1 MLRPKLYKAVCAALM
16 GSKGGDLID
25 HDPDAA
31 QDDQVE
37 KSERVRR
44 TRVVYSI
51 LFGHEAPHK
60 IWQSFTSAGTMQL
73 FVKTLTGS
81 TVTFKVDPKE
91 TVENLKMRIEVA

>member
-1 MLRPKLYKAVCAALM
+1 MLRPKLYKAACAALM
-16 GSKGGDLID
+16 GSKGDLID

-60 IWQSFTSAGTMQL
+60 IWQSFTSAGTMEL